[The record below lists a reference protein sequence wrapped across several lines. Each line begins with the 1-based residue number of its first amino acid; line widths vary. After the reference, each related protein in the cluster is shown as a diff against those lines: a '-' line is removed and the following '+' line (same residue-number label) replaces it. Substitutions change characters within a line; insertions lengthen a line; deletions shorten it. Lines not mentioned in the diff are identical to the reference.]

1 MRRRVYWL
9 LPDLASARRTMDDL
23 LLARIEE
30 RHIHFVGRDGIDM
43 TGLHEANLL
52 QTSDI
57 VRAAQLGLVVGG
69 ASGAVIGVLTET
81 FYPLFGDSPQWAVA
95 AVLAMVGAPLGAW
108 TASLIGASV
117 PSHRLARFQPAI
129 DGGQLLLMVD
139 VPRSRVEEIEAL
151 LAAQHPEA
159 HLEGLEPAIPAFP

>member
-1 MRRRVYWL
+1 
-9 LPDLASARRTMDDL
+9 MDDL

-30 RHIHFVGRDGIDM
+30 RHIHFVGRDGVDM
-43 TGLHEANLL
+43 QGLHEANVL

-69 ASGAVIGVLTET
+69 ASGAVIGLTEA
-81 FYPLFGDSPQWAVA
+81 FFPLIGGSPQWTVA

-108 TASLIGASV
+108 TASLVGASV
-117 PSHRLARFQPAI
+117 PSHRLARFRPAI
-129 DGGQLLLMVD
+129 DAGQLLLMVD
-139 VPRSRVEEIEAL
+139 VPRARVEEIEDL

-159 HLEGLEPAIPAFP
+159 HLEGLEPNIPAFP

>member
-30 RHIHFVGRDGIDM
+30 RHIHFVGRDGVDM
-43 TGLHEANLL
+43 HGLHEANVL

-69 ASGAVIGVLTET
+69 ASGAVIGVLTEA
-81 FYPLFGDSPQWAVA
+81 FFPLNGSPQWAVA

-108 TASLIGASV
+108 TASLVGASV
-117 PSHRLARFQPAI
+117 PSHRLARFRPAI
-129 DGGQLLLMVD
+129 DAGQLLLMVD
-139 VPRSRVEEIEAL
+139 VPRARVEEIEDL

-159 HLEGLEPAIPAFP
+159 HLEGLEPNIPAFP

>member
-30 RHIHFVGRDGIDM
+30 RHIHFVARDGVDM
-43 TGLHEANLL
+43 AGLHEANLL

-57 VRAAQLGLVVGG
+57 VRAAQLGLVVGA
-69 ASGAVIGVLTET
+69 ASGAVIGVLTEA
-81 FYPLFGDSPQWAVA
+81 FFPLFGESPQWTVA

-108 TASLIGASV
+108 TASMVGASV
-117 PSHRLARFQPAI
+117 PSHRLQRFQQAI
-129 DGGQLLLMVD
+129 ASGQLLLMVD
-139 VPRSRVEEIEAL
+139 VPRWRLGEIEDR
-151 LAAQHPEA
+151 LAAEHPEA
-159 HLEGLEPAIPAFP
+159 RLEGIEPNIPAFP